1 MNGLRIKHNDYY
13 KREYTMKTLEQI
25 RKEKKEIERR
35 LLFLQH
41 KDRHTH
47 EDDKAY
53 YSMSQAILKLA
64 REIRNY
70 EEGK

>member
-1 MNGLRIKHNDYY
+1 
-13 KREYTMKTLEQI
+13 MKTLEQI
-25 RKEKKEIERR
+25 REEKKEIERR

-47 EDDKAY
+47 DDDIACY
-53 YSMSQAILKLA
+53 NMNQAILKLA
-64 REIRNY
+64 RQIRNY

>member
-1 MNGLRIKHNDYY
+1 
-13 KREYTMKTLEQI
+13 MKTLEQI

-41 KDRHTH
+41 KDRHTR
-47 EDDKAY
+47 DDTQACY
-53 YSMSQAILKLA
+53 NMSQAILKLA

-70 EEGK
+70 EKVNK

>member
-1 MNGLRIKHNDYY
+1 
-13 KREYTMKTLEQI
+13 MKTLEQI

-47 EDDKAY
+47 EDKQACYD
-53 YSMSQAILKLA
+53 MNQAIIKLA
-64 REIRNY
+64 KEINK
-70 EEGK
+70 GLKK

>member
-1 MNGLRIKHNDYY
+1 
-13 KREYTMKTLEQI
+13 MKTLEQI
-25 RKEKKEIERR
+25 RKEKEEIERR

-64 REIRNY
+64 RQIRNY

>member
-1 MNGLRIKHNDYY
+1 
-13 KREYTMKTLEQI
+13 MKTLEQI
-25 RKEKKEIERR
+25 REEKKEIERR

-47 EDDKAY
+47 EDDQAY
-53 YSMSQAILKLA
+53 YDMSQSILKLA
-64 REIRNY
+64 RQIRNY

>member
-1 MNGLRIKHNDYY
+1 
-13 KREYTMKTLEQI
+13 MKTLEQI
-25 RKEKKEIERR
+25 RKEKEEIERR

>member
-1 MNGLRIKHNDYY
+1 
-13 KREYTMKTLEQI
+13 MKTLEEI
-25 RKEKKEIERR
+25 KKEKEEIERR

-47 EDDKAY
+47 DDDQAY
-53 YSMSQAILKLA
+53 YNMSQAILKLA

>member
-1 MNGLRIKHNDYY
+1 
-13 KREYTMKTLEQI
+13 MKTLEQI
-25 RKEKKEIERR
+25 REEKKEIEHR

-47 EDDKAY
+47 EDDQAY
-53 YSMSQAILKLA
+53 YNMSQAILKLA

-70 EEGK
+70 EGAKK